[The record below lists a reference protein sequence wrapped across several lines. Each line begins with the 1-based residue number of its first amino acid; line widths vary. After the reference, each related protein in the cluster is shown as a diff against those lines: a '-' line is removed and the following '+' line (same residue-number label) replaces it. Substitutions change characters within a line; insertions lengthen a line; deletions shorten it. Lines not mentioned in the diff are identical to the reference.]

1 MLRSSRTH
9 ALALAAFLLFAGG
22 AAGARQYLNSGG
34 GGSVST
40 GVVLEVNDAAVSD
53 TNPLPV
59 KAPDGIIEQF
69 GTVTLSN
76 GTVTV
81 TFPLAFPNACFHV
94 DPVPVSTS
102 VAGTSVSAWLNAVPS
117 KTGVT
122 INGRSFTTVL
132 GVLNIGLGSFDLK
145 WHAIGN

>member
-1 MLRSSRTH
+1 MATRRPLV
-9 ALALAAFLLFAGG
+9 A
-22 AAGARQYLNSGG
+22 NSGRADEISASDVLAPATLG
-34 GGSVST
+34 YSSGSNANGT
-40 GVVLEVNDAAVSD
+40 WW
-53 TNPLPV
+53 

-69 GTVTLSN
+69 GTVTLTN

-81 TFPLAFPNACFHV
+81 TFPIAFPNACFHV
-94 DPVPVSTS
+94 DPVPVSVS
-102 VAGTSVSAWLNAVPS
+102 AVGTSVSAWLNAVPS
-117 KTGVT
+117 KTNAT